1 MGHWLLA
8 VLVRDTAT
16 VDDIDTHLRMPM
28 RRLVREHRIDSYR
41 LGGQVTGGW
50 DPDYDPTMDPA
61 NWRPCGTCGGSTRVG
76 RDRCTV
82 CAAAEQVGRTA
93 GTVVAWHYA
102 DWAPHPGDLVALP
115 RLLDPAWRFP
125 AGRTPIAWVDLAGV
139 VWLGTETAV
148 LTGTDTGE
156 VPPRLRQ
163 VFNDLLGGRRNPEP
177 GVRRLDRR
185 PFDPAGYA
193 VAVVDAH
200 H

>member
-8 VLVRDTAT
+8 VLVRGTAT
-16 VDDIDTHLRMPM
+16 IDDIDLHLRMPM
-28 RRLVREHRIDSYR
+28 RRLLRAQRIDGYR

-82 CAAAEQVGRTA
+82 CAAAEQVGRSP
-93 GTVVAWHYA
+93 GTVVAWHCA
-102 DWAPHPGDLVALP
+102 DWAPHRCDIVPLP
-115 RLLDPAWRFP
+115 RLLDPGWRFP
-125 AGRTPIAWVDLAGV
+125 KGRTPIAWVDLAGV
-139 VWLGTETAV
+139 VWLGIETAV
-148 LTGTDTGE
+148 LSGTDTGE

-163 VFNDLLGGRRNPEP
+163 VFDDLLTGRRNPQP
-177 GVRRLDRR
+177 AIRKRDRR
-185 PFDPAGYA
+185 PFDATSYA

>member
-8 VLVRDTAT
+8 VLVRGTAT
-16 VDDIDTHLRMPM
+16 VDAIDAHLRLPM
-28 RRLVREHRIDSYR
+28 RHLLREHRIDGYR

-50 DPDYDPTMDPA
+50 DPGYDPTMDPA

-82 CAAAEQVGRTA
+82 CAAAEQVGRTP
-93 GTVVAWHYA
+93 GTVVAWHDA
-102 DWAPHPGDLVALP
+102 DWARYPGDIVALP
-115 RLLDPAWRFP
+115 RLLDPAWWFP
-125 AGRTPIAWVDLAGV
+125 KGRTPIAWVDLAGV

-148 LTGTDTGE
+148 LTSADTGE

-163 VFNDLLGGRRNPEP
+163 VFDDLTAGRRNPQP
-177 GVRRLDRR
+177 GLPKRQRR
-185 PFDPAGYA
+185 PFDPAEWA
-193 VAVVDAH
+193 VVVVDAH